1 MKALETEKKLC
12 LTCMEEHQVQK
23 VEVTE
28 ENQYKDKRVSYP
40 AVYEYCPNAEEFVA
54 EEEMID
60 ANDISFKDAYRE
72 SEGLLT
78 SEEIVSIRN
87 KYGVSQ
93 KDLSTILGWGSSTIA
108 RYEKHQV
115 QDRVHDEMLRKVGE
129 DPKWF
134 IELLESAGGG
144 LD

>member
-1 MKALETEKKLC
+1 MSK
-12 LTCMEEHQVQK
+12 
-23 VEVTE
+23 
-28 ENQYKDKRVSYP
+28 
-40 AVYEYCPNAEEFVA
+40 
-54 EEEMID
+54 
-60 ANDISFKDAYRE
+60 
-72 SEGLLT
+72 
-78 SEEIVSIRN
+78 
-87 KYGVSQ
+87 
-93 KDLSTILGWGSSTIA
+93 ILGWGSSTIA